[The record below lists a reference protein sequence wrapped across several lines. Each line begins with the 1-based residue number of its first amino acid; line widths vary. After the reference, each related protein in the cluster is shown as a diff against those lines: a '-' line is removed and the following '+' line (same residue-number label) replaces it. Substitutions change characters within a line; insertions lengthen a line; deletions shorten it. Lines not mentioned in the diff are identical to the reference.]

1 MSITWCEP
9 CVKTKSAPESASSAV
24 LFDLDGTFADTALDL
39 GAALNFLL
47 RQEGRPEVLH
57 EDFRP
62 HTSAGTRGMLRVGF
76 GITPDDA
83 AYAGL
88 AERFLARYA
97 ATVCE
102 RTCLF
107 EGVVELVTRLEARG
121 LAWGIVTNKPA
132 RFTEPL
138 MAALGYGQRAG
149 CIISGDST
157 PRPKPHPDSIL
168 LACERLGVAPAQS
181 WYVGDDLRDI
191 QAGRAAGLKTVAAA
205 WGYLGVDFPIETW
218 AADYTI
224 QQPLHMLDFL

>member
-1 MSITWCEP
+1 M
-9 CVKTKSAPESASSAV
+9 

-47 RQEGRPEVLH
+47 QEEGRAAVSH
-57 EDFRP
+57 EAFRP

-76 GITPDDA
+76 GITPEDS

-107 EGVVELVTRLEARG
+107 DGMSELVTALESRDI
-121 LAWGIVTNKPA
+121 AWGIVTNKPA
-132 RFTEPL
+132 RFTDPL
-138 MAALGYGQRAG
+138 MAALGYGQRAA
-149 CIISGDST
+149 CIISGDAT

-168 LACERLGVAPAQS
+168 LACERIQVDPAEA

-205 WGYLGVDFPIETW
+205 WGYLGVDHPIETW
-218 AADYTI
+218 QADHTI
-224 QQPLHMLDFL
+224 TQPLDLLALL